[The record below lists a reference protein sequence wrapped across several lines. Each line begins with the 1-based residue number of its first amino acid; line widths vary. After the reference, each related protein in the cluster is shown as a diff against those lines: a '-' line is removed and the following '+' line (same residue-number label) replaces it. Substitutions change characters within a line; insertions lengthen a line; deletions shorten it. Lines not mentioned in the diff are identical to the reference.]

1 MTPRTKA
8 NSLGG
13 AVCAA
18 LFGFAFAAAPRS
30 CEGGLEA
37 YLLAGLAALVV
48 LVAIPLWLR
57 TDQAVARRVAMGV
70 GFAAVGLMVWIAGLF
85 IANVRIL
92 CRLF

>member
-1 MTPRTKA
+1 MTPKGKA

-13 AVCAA
+13 AICAA

-37 YLLAGLAALVV
+37 YVLAGAAGLVV
-48 LVAIPLWLR
+48 LLAIPLLLR
-57 TDQAVARRVAMGV
+57 TDHAVARRVAMGL
-70 GFAAVGLMVWIAGLF
+70 GFAAIGLVVWMAGLF
-85 IANVRIL
+85 IANVRIM